1 MEINTAEEAI
11 EVWQMND
18 GWEFADREAAWKWM
32 FEQGKKTAAD
42 EIARLRNTLGDIQ
55 NYAHKTYQVRLWCEE
70 ALMTPN
76 DQAKGREPHS
86 GEASPG
92 ATGSTTPGNHGGRA

>member
-76 DQAKGREPHS
+76 ALAQGREPHS

>member
-76 DQAKGREPHS
+76 AELCGGPSGPSERAPGSALTEKG
-86 GEASPG
+86 
-92 ATGSTTPGNHGGRA
+92 N